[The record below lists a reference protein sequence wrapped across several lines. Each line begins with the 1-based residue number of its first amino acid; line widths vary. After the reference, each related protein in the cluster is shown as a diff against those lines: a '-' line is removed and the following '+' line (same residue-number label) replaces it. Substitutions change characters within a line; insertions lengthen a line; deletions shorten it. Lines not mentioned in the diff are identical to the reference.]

1 MQRMPELQNMQCG
14 IVKCSK
20 CSKSSNVSNTDFVS
34 TAKFSVLDH
43 DTKQDKENFDV
54 PLELR
59 TKIQNLSKLIEPCA
73 NISSASVAFLAGY
86 ILKKLD
92 DKFHCDSCLAPLLS
106 KEVPGPLLRLILLQ
120 DRGGLTYPNAYSVGI
135 VQEVADVTQKNV
147 AVFKL

>member
-20 CSKSSNVSNTDFVS
+20 SSNVSNIDFVS

-43 DTKQDKENFDV
+43 DIKQDKENFDV

-59 TKIQNLSKLIEPCA
+59 TNIQNLSKLIEPCA
-73 NISSASVAFLAGY
+73 NISSASVAFLAGFT
-86 ILKKLD
+86 LKKLD
-92 DKFHCDSCLAPLLS
+92 DKFHCDRCLAPLLF

-120 DRGGLTYPNAYSVGI
+120 DRGGLTYPNAYSVSI

-147 AVFKL
+147 PVFKL